1 MCQIKHMPILHIEIP
16 SAAPN
21 NLPLPQKQLKQ
32 KKKDPHPTPPPKK
45 INKKEQQRTNKT
57 KIKQIISKKNYAI
70 FSTIAN

>member
-32 KKKDPHPTPPPKK
+32 KKKRPPPHPSPQK
-45 INKKEQQRTNKT
+45 
-57 KIKQIISKKNYAI
+57 SNYQKYYYYLLW
-70 FSTIAN
+70 FFFLTIYFPFI

>member
-32 KKKDPHPTPPPKK
+32 NKKKTPTPPIPPK
-45 INKKEQQRTNKT
+45 I
-57 KIKQIISKKNYAI
+57 
-70 FSTIAN
+70 